1 MSATVSDLAPA
12 AIRGKLR
19 SSLGTPYL
27 YAPEVSSTMDVLRGT
42 QLPEGAVAVAEHQ
55 TRGRGR
61 SGRSWEDEPGRSLLF
76 SVLLRPGE
84 GTLPQLSLV
93 TALATAEA
101 LQAASGVS
109 ASLKWPNDVLL
120 DGRKVAGILLE
131 ASEGAVIAGVG
142 VNVNQDAGE
151 LPAETR
157 FPATSLFLA
166 SGHAYDRGAILVGIL
181 AGLETAYATWTE
193 WGLGQLVGRIEALN
207 ALAGTRVRV
216 GDRVGTAGQIARDG
230 RLTVSLDGGGD
241 VLVESGEVEPA

>member
-1 MSATVSDLAPA
+1 
-12 AIRGKLR
+12 
-19 SSLGTPYL
+19 
-27 YAPEVSSTMDVLRGT
+27 MDVLRGT

-142 VNVNQDAGE
+142 VNVNQDAGD

-193 WGLGQLVGRIEALN
+193 WGLEQLVGRIEALN